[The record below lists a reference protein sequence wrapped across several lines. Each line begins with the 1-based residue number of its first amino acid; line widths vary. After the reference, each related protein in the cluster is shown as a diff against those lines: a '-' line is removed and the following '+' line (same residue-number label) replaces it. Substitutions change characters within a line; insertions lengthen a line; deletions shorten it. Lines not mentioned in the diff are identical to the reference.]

1 VSMDEVRFG
10 SSRETRLPSRRLR
23 ALTAV
28 SVAAVAAAGVAYA
41 LTAKS
46 VHHAVTSQSQVTQS
60 AAALPDPARLLPSAG
75 CSPARADWP
84 NLTGLPAGMR
94 PGALPVIA
102 DAQFSGRCLAPG

>member
-1 VSMDEVRFG
+1 MDEVRFG

-46 VHHAVTSQSQVTQS
+46 VHHAVTSQPQVTQS

>member
-1 VSMDEVRFG
+1 MDEVRFG
-10 SSRETRLPSRRLR
+10 SSREARLPSRRLR

-28 SVAAVAAAGVAYA
+28 SVAVVAAAGVAYA

-46 VHHAVTSQSQVTQS
+46 APHGATSQPRVTQS